1 MATPPDFTAGSVLTA
16 AQMSAVGMWLLET
29 KTLTASA
36 GPIQFD
42 NKFTTDYDNYLLV
55 GHLLQ
60 NTSTASYSVQWQDAT
75 NAAITGANYDS
86 TVGGSFYSG
95 GVSSFASFNTALAST
110 NIFIGGSIATD
121 YCSFQMVISRPR
133 DAVKTTG
140 SVTFQSDNYNATLTN
155 VFVTGGFVHTL
166 ATAYYG
172 CRINITAGTVTG
184 KVSLYGYNS

>member
-1 MATPPDFTAGSVLTA
+1 MAYPTFSSGDVLNA
-16 AQMSAVGMWLLET
+16 SDMNAVGLWLLET

-42 NKFTTDYDNYLLV
+42 NKFTTSYDNYLLA

-60 NTSTASYSVQWQDAT
+60 NTSTATYSVQWQDAT
-75 NAAITGANYDS
+75 NAPITGANYDS
-86 TVGGSFYSG
+86 TVGGSFYSS
-95 GVSSFASFNTALAST
+95 GVSTFASYNTALAATS
-110 NIFIGGSIATD
+110 IFIGGSIAAD

-184 KVSLYGYNS
+184 KVSLYGYKA